1 MNVFTVNGVRHPH
14 YKKPMAKRKRQA
26 RRKQLRRL
34 QQLSR
39 RGNR

>member
-1 MNVFTVNGVRHPH
+1 MKLHERKVNH
-14 YKKPMAKRKRQA
+14 YARPVAKRKRQA
-26 RRKQLRRL
+26 RRKKLQRQ